1 MATYHKYTSHSV
13 NFQDTQVFFE
23 LIFTKENLINF
34 IDLSF
39 QFFDSRITDASSNAS
54 ASLDVPLS
62 YFKDMFQIRINPL
75 DTTIS
80 SLEYFVDESK
90 WSNYFIEQQHLAFS
104 EAIVQQYDG
113 DLNRGP
119 VDPSHCIQSIKRDM
133 LRHIYN
139 SIPNAAYMD
148 DLQQFQLRIL
158 RMIEETDICF
168 HLKIKSELKHITE
181 LGYQSLQDTSLN
193 PLRTLVGTTYDEF
206 NANEL
211 FEGLLE
217 PSGDKIEQVTNTI
230 LNAIDAHNQDVKQYG
245 YYVEDL
251 NDMLHGPLFI
261 DKNTA
266 LNVASELS
274 RSVSVSNE
282 LVDGVPLVEISFN
295 HLDSYIF
302 YGISGNDYTN
312 GSYHKY
318 SSLVSLE
325 LNQSALISL
334 NLWKENFAEY
344 AQYMTMPYPFIP
356 GDQISLLIEY
366 SGSYLESILPLNGQ
380 VIDGRTYQV
389 FLTFT

>member
-1 MATYHKYTSHSV
+1 
-13 NFQDTQVFFE
+13 
-23 LIFTKENLINF
+23 
-34 IDLSF
+34 
-39 QFFDSRITDASSNAS
+39 
-54 ASLDVPLS
+54 
-62 YFKDMFQIRINPL
+62 
-75 DTTIS
+75 
-80 SLEYFVDESK
+80 
-90 WSNYFIEQQHLAFS
+90 
-104 EAIVQQYDG
+104 
-113 DLNRGP
+113 
-119 VDPSHCIQSIKRDM
+119 
-133 LRHIYN
+133 
-139 SIPNAAYMD
+139 MD